1 MVHPEQREVK
11 AVFGSA
17 LHVVVAPALVG
28 GHHAVASEAAQDGFD
43 GVPADAR
50 EL

>member
-1 MVHPEQREVK
+1 MVHSKQREVK
-11 AVFGSA
+11 AVFSPA